1 MFILNG
7 NEVRNTEIYNGEYCV
22 YVHISKTTG
31 KKYIGRTKNV
41 KNRWTCS
48 GYKTCTKFYKAIQQ
62 YGWKDFEH
70 EIVASNLTRK
80 EADNFEDLLI
90 KKFRTN
96 EEEFGY
102 NTTGGGQSWSG
113 VENPNY
119 GKHTLRKIY
128 SENKKLAKEKQS
140 RPGKQNGRAIPCELY
155 YQNIKIGSFDYQSL
169 AAQKFR
175 ELTGY
180 NKKVIDC
187 VLVSRM
193 RRPEGYQGYKI
204 IPLKQ

>member
-1 MFILNG
+1 M
-7 NEVRNTEIYNGEYCV
+7 EIYNGEYCV
-22 YVHISKTTG
+22 YVHINKVTG
-31 KKYIGRTKNV
+31 KKYIGRTKDI
-41 KNRWTCS
+41 KMRWYPSAYRCS
-48 GYKTCTKFYKAIQQ
+48 TKFYKAIRQ
-62 YGWKDFEH
+62 YGWDNFEH
-70 EIVASNLTRK
+70 EIVSSNLTRD

-102 NTTGGGQSWSG
+102 NIAGGGYSWFG
-113 VENPNY
+113 QDNPNY

-128 SENKKLAKEKQS
+128 GEDKELAKEKQS

-155 YQNIKIGSFDYQSL
+155 YQDTKIWEFDYQAL

-180 NKKVIDC
+180 DKKVVDC

-193 RRPEGYQGYKI
+193 KRPEGYQGYKI

>member
-1 MFILNG
+1 M
-7 NEVRNTEIYNGEYCV
+7 EIYNGEYCV
-22 YVHISKTTG
+22 YVHTSKTTS

-41 KNRWTCS
+41 EKRCFCS

-62 YGWKDFEH
+62 YGWEDFEY
-70 EIVASNLTRK
+70 EVIASNLTRE

-90 KKFRTN
+90 KKLRTN

-113 VENPNY
+113 ADNPNY

-128 SENKKLAKEKQS
+128 NEDKKLAKEKQS

-155 YQNIKIGSFDYQSL
+155 YQNKRIGVFDYQAL
-169 AAQKFR
+169 AVQKFR

-180 NKKVIDC
+180 NKKIIDC

-193 RRPEGYQGYKI
+193 KKSEGYQGYKI
-204 IPLKQ
+204 VPLK